1 MTEPL
6 NYESTGVNY
15 DVLDEFK
22 RHCQR
27 AAAGTVAALAGHGV
41 TEPAGIRGESAYLVE
56 TPDEYLAHV
65 EEGLGTKNLVADA
78 VQQLT
83 GRCYYHAI
91 GIDVVGTIVN
101 DLITVGALPMI
112 VAMHAAVGSA
122 HWFADVERAGQLAEG
137 FADGCRQSGAVWGG
151 GETPALKGLVHENAV
166 ILAGSA
172 MGRIRP
178 KSLRIR
184 GNVQPGDAIVMLA
197 SSGIHANGLTLCRE
211 LATRVPQGYL
221 TPIADGRTYGE
232 ALLDP
237 SIIYAPFI
245 SGCQS
250 AGIDL
255 HYAVHM
261 TGHGWRKLMR
271 LAEPLVYRITQLP
284 SKLPI
289 FDFIQLSGGL
299 DDRSMY
305 GTFNMGCGFAVYV
318 PADQATRCID
328 LANAAGVH
336 AWLGGTIEKD
346 GDRKAIV
353 IEPLGIEFEGESL
366 KIRV

>member
-1 MTEPL
+1 MAALL
-6 NYESTGVNY
+6 NYESSGVNY

-27 AAAGTVAALAGHGV
+27 AAAATVSALAKHGAS
-41 TEPAGIRGESAYLVE
+41 EPVGIRGESAYLIE
-56 TPDEYLAHV
+56 TPDECLAHV
-65 EEGLGTKNLVADA
+65 EEGLGTKNLVADTM
-78 VQQLT
+78 QELT
-83 GRCYYHAI
+83 GRCYYHSI
-91 GIDVVGTIVN
+91 GIDTVGTIVN
-101 DLITVGALPMI
+101 DLVTVGALPLV

-122 HWFADVERAGQLAEG
+122 HWFADTERAKQLAEG
-137 FADGCRQSGAVWGG
+137 FAEGCRRAGAVWGG
-151 GETPALKGLVHENAV
+151 GETPALKGLVNEKAI

-197 SSGIHANGLTLCRE
+197 SSGVHANGLTLCRE
-211 LATRVPQGYL
+211 LAARLPQGYL
-221 TPIADGRTYGE
+221 TPIDGGRTYGE

-245 SGCQS
+245 AACQS

-271 LAEPLVYRITQLP
+271 LAEPYVYRVTQLAP
-284 SKLPI
+284 RLAI
-289 FDFIQLSGGL
+289 FDFIQQAGGL
-299 DDRSMY
+299 DDRSMC

-318 PADQATRCID
+318 PADQATRAIE
-328 LANAAGVH
+328 LAKSVGLH

-346 GDRKAIV
+346 GNRKAVI
-353 IEPLGIEFEGESL
+353 IEPLGIAFEGETL
-366 KIRV
+366 KIRG